1 MGEHTASKVVNV
13 VVRFFQL
20 CSDAII
26 LGIVGWVLHR
36 INIGNGPNNSRLIYV
51 EVLAAMS
58 LVVSI
63 VLLIPFKF
71 VFKAWP
77 LDIIL
82 FIMWVVA
89 FGLLADLTGTSTCSG
104 RWYVNYWGWYWS
116 GTASS
121 RACSN
126 WRAVLAFSCIN
137 WILFMVSAMLGAYV
151 HLGTQS
157 SDDISGNH
165 HRRKPW
171 QREKHENDATVSNG
185 TGGTTT
191 TQVEGVTGV

>member
-1 MGEHTASKVVNV
+1 MGEHTASKAVNV

-36 INIGNGPNNSRLIYV
+36 ISISNGLNNSRLIYV

-63 VLLIPFKF
+63 VLLVPFKF

-82 FIMWVVA
+82 
-89 FGLLADLTGTSTCSG
+89 
-104 RWYVNYWGWYWS
+104 
-116 GTASS
+116 
-121 RACSN
+121 
-126 WRAVLAFSCIN
+126 
-137 WILFMVSAMLGAYV
+137 
-151 HLGTQS
+151 
-157 SDDISGNH
+157 
-165 HRRKPW
+165 
-171 QREKHENDATVSNG
+171 
-185 TGGTTT
+185 
-191 TQVEGVTGV
+191 